1 MKRFLLAAVRLYQ
14 RTLSLILPV
23 QCRFWPSC
31 SNYFSEAVER
41 HGALRGSA
49 LGLWRLLRCH
59 PLGGS
64 GYDPVPPARGAVGTA
79 RRDEPPSSEPPNA
92 ASPSAEPPNAAP
104 SND

>member
-1 MKRFLLAAVRLYQ
+1 MKRLLLAAVRLYQ

-41 HGALRGSA
+41 HGALRGSG

-64 GYDPVPPARGAVGTA
+64 GYDPVPPARGEAEAT
-79 RRDEPPSSEPPNA
+79 RQDEPPNA
-92 ASPSAEPPNAAP
+92 ATSNAASPRAEPPNAAAA
-104 SND
+104 ND

>member
-1 MKRFLLAAVRLYQ
+1 MKRLLLAAVRLYQ
-14 RTLSLILPV
+14 RTLSLVLPV

-64 GYDPVPPARGAVGTA
+64 GYDPVPPARGEAEGTRQEETPQSA
-79 RRDEPPSSEPPNA
+79 SQGAEPPNA
-92 ASPSAEPPNAAP
+92 ASP
-104 SND
+104 ND

>member
-1 MKRFLLAAVRLYQ
+1 MKRLLLAAVRLYQ

-64 GYDPVPPARGAVGTA
+64 GYDPVPPARGEAEAA
-79 RRDEPPSSEPPNA
+79 RRAEPPNA
-92 ASPSAEPPNAAP
+92 ASPSTEPPNAAP
-104 SND
+104 PND